1 MVVSERKVPNMLVNI
16 LGVDERY
23 YKATNYVTDPR
34 SGWGPEA
41 AIYGQDPTAT
51 GLVTL
56 VDFFGVAEDC
66 ATEPSKA
73 KCENCVEVQAGA

>member
-1 MVVSERKVPNMLVNI
+1 M
-16 LGVDERY
+16 
-23 YKATNYVTDPR
+23 TDPR